1 MLKNTP
7 REIMN
12 YVVIAL
18 GTIIMAVGIVFFLE
32 PHTIAPG
39 GVTGLAIVIN
49 KVAGVPIEVTNLA
62 VNIPLFVLGLFFLG
76 KTFGFKTAYGTI
88 MLSLSIKLV
97 KYYLPSDFL
106 ATHDLL
112 LAAIFGGL
120 LLGMGIGLIF
130 KFGGTTGGTD
140 LAAAIISKYVKGLGI
155 PKIMMFIDFL
165 ILITAGIVNRNIETP
180 LYSMIALFSIVKI
193 ADFIVE
199 GMDYSKAFYIISD
212 KHKEIGEAIISRVNR
227 GATALNAKG
236 VYTGMNKEVILCVVN
251 RAQITK
257 LKKTVYEIDKNAFIM
272 VSTVHEVLGEG
283 FTSIQE

>member
-140 LAAAIISKYVKGLGI
+140 LAAAIINKYVKGLGI